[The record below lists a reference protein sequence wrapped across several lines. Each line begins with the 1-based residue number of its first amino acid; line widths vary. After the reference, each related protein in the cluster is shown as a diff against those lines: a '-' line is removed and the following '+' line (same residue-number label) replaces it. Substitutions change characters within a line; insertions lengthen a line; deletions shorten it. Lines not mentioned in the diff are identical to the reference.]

1 MPSGPSST
9 FSAFS
14 DFSERLV
21 AARGRVLLCVLL
33 GLAVLTGLRVVA
45 GGALAEGGVSPPD
58 SESARAADLLTDHFD
73 HTPTGLVAVIAATGA
88 PGPEAMRPVDAPAL
102 VAEGSLV
109 RDLLAAEPAVAS
121 VVSCWDSAS
130 SAGGTLCSADG
141 RHALVVASLRGD
153 DGERASLAG
162 DLAERLRRSTPA
174 ATVSVTGPDVVA
186 AEVGDRTATDLLRA
200 ELVALPLIMVLL
212 VLFLRG
218 VRVALVPV
226 AVGMLTVL
234 GGIALM
240 GLLAGVIQVTTFS
253 TNIVVGL
260 GLGLS
265 IDYVLLLIARYR
277 EELAKTP
284 GRDAATGR
292 ATAAD
297 RNTAADRDAAMATAV
312 RVSGRT
318 IMFSAATVAVS
329 LLALAMFPVPFLR
342 TMAVA
347 GVIAT
352 VLAAL
357 FTVLVVPAAVAL
369 VGDRMIPR
377 GRRAATDTGGFWV
390 PLAGAVMRRP
400 VVVAML
406 VVGVL
411 LVLALPVGQ
420 LTLGVYDDRN
430 LPTSSA
436 SRQAA
441 EVIRQEFDG
450 RESGAFDVV
459 ATGLGAAAGGAGA
472 SSAASLD
479 AFAAELA
486 ALPDVARVTAPRV
499 VGDAAY
505 LSVVP
510 TVDPNSARAEA
521 LLDDVRDLR
530 PPFLTLVGGP
540 TAAQVDTTDALL
552 SRLPLVGGF
561 IATVTLLALVAML
574 GSVLVPLQALLLNVL
589 GLGATFGVLVWVF
602 QDGNLSGLLGFTAV
616 GSVPAAMPV
625 LVFCVAFGVSMDYTV
640 FLLARVREDYD
651 RTGDP
656 AAAIVSGMRH
666 TGRIVTFAALLLAT
680 VFAGF
685 ITSSVT
691 SIKLLGT
698 GLALA
703 VLLDA
708 CVLRALLAPALLRIT
723 GHASWWAPAP
733 VRRLGARFGLSEQGT
748 PPAHDARPQAAV
760 AAATVAAQPPTAHP
774 QAAAAHPQ
782 RPAGGR

>member
-1 MPSGPSST
+1 MLPRPSST
-9 FSAFS
+9 
-14 DFSERLV
+14 FSERLV

-45 GGALAEGGVSPPD
+45 GGTLAEGGVSPPD
-58 SESARAADLLTDHFD
+58 SESARAADLLAEHFD
-73 HTPTGLVAVIAATGA
+73 RTPTGLIAVIAATGA
-88 PGPEAMRPVDAPAL
+88 PGPEVMRPVDAPAL
-102 VAEGSLV
+102 VAEGSRV

-121 VVSCWDSAS
+121 VVSCWDSAN
-130 SAGGTLCSADG
+130 SAGGALCSADG

-200 ELVALPLIMVLL
+200 ELIALPLIMVLL

-277 EELAKTP
+277 EELARTP

-292 ATAAD
+292 AA
-297 RNTAADRDAAMATAV
+297 AADRDAAMATAV

-342 TMAVA
+342 TMAIA

-377 GRRAATDTGGFWV
+377 GRRAATDTGRFWAA
-390 PLAGAVMRRP
+390 LAGAVMRRP
-400 VVVAML
+400 VVVATL
-406 VVGVL
+406 VAGVL
-411 LVLALPVGQ
+411 VVLALPVGQ
-420 LTLGVYDDRN
+420 LALGIYDDRN
-430 LPTSSA
+430 LPASSA

-459 ATGLGAAAGGAGA
+459 ATGLGGAAAGGTG
-472 SSAASLD
+472 SGSGTAASLD

-486 ALPDVARVTAPRV
+486 ELPDVARVTAPRV
-499 VGDAAY
+499 AGDAAY

-510 TVDPNSARAEA
+510 TVDPNSARAET
-521 LLDDVRDLR
+521 LLDNVRDLR
-530 PPFLTLVGGP
+530 PPFMTLVGGP
-540 TAAQVDTTDALL
+540 TAAQVDTTDALV

-640 FLLARVREDYD
+640 FLLARIREDYD

-733 VRRLGARFGLSEQGT
+733 VRRLGTRFGLSEQGM
-748 PPAHDARPQAAV
+748 PPVHDARPQAPV
-760 AAATVAAQPPTAHP
+760 AAATVAAQPPTVHP
-774 QAAAAHPQ
+774 PAPTVHPR
-782 RPAGGR
+782 RPAGSR